1 MKKYKFTFYCT
12 ILILGVLKSQ
22 VNTFSPYSYFG
33 VGELSNSFNPAAV
46 SMGGLNSVFNKNN
59 SVNFINPSTYSL
71 LNQTAFEVGNKTTF
85 SKISNQN
92 VDQNNFNI
100 SLSHLSLGFPIS
112 KKIGFAL
119 ALLPYSSVGYN
130 VSSLNQNSELGAV
143 LHNYNGEGGLNK
155 FVVGSGWSITD
166 NISIGLNWNWLF
178 GTISKNTSVSTGNSP
193 IYFGD
198 EIVFSMGDFSY
209 DLGLIVKQKINN
221 YQLSLGAI
229 ISPEK
234 KMSSK
239 ISRMQYTYSY
249 SGDFVNVIDTILS
262 ENNNS
267 DSEIS
272 LPLNYSIGFSV
283 DNLSSWLVGVEYT
296 YTNWSIVDYLIWES
310 SLYSLVDLSKLSMG
324 VHFTPKKDDIYNYF
338 NTIEYRLGITYSS
351 GYLDLAHLSNSTIE
365 STNLDQIA
373 FNVGMG
379 LPIKKAS
386 SMLHVGLKYNVSLN
400 NDNLETIKHSFVS
413 LNIAM
418 TLNEKW
424 FKKIKID

>member
-1 MKKYKFTFYCT
+1 
-12 ILILGVLKSQ
+12 
-22 VNTFSPYSYFG
+22 
-33 VGELSNSFNPAAV
+33 
-46 SMGGLNSVFNKNN
+46 
-59 SVNFINPSTYSL
+59 
-71 LNQTAFEVGNKTTF
+71 
-85 SKISNQN
+85 
-92 VDQNNFNI
+92 
-100 SLSHLSLGFPIS
+100 
-112 KKIGFAL
+112 
-119 ALLPYSSVGYN
+119 
-130 VSSLNQNSELGAV
+130 
-143 LHNYNGEGGLNK
+143 
-155 FVVGSGWSITD
+155 
-166 NISIGLNWNWLF
+166 
-178 GTISKNTSVSTGNSP
+178 
-193 IYFGD
+193 
-198 EIVFSMGDFSY
+198 
-209 DLGLIVKQKINN
+209 
-221 YQLSLGAI
+221 
-229 ISPEK
+229 
-234 KMSSK
+234 
-239 ISRMQYTYSY
+239 MQYTYSY